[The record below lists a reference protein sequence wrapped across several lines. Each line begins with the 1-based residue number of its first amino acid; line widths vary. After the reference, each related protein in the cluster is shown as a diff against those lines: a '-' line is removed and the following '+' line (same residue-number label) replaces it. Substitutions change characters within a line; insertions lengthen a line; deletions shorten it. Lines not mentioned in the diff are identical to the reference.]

1 MEHRAGL
8 SAHGESEFQSY
19 PITFWAVCHFQFTL
33 PFKDDSDRRGKVVGD
48 LRTQSELAK
57 VVTSRHISRR
67 CLIPREL
74 FGDET
79 IQAELQTG
87 QTIEWFVAYA
97 EIHIKDVAREVLGCR
112 IAKVEREFGL
122 GR

>member
-8 SAHGESEFQSY
+8 SAQGESEFQPN
-19 PITFWAVCHFQFTL
+19 PITFWTVCHFQFTL
-33 PFKDDSDRRGKVVGD
+33 PFKDDSGCRGKVVGD
-48 LRTQSELAK
+48 LRIQSELAK

-87 QTIEWFVAYA
+87 Q
-97 EIHIKDVAREVLGCR
+97 LSS
-112 IAKVEREFGL
+112 GL
-122 GR
+122 